1 MKHYPYY
8 NPSHYPCPYP
18 YQGGQGMYG
27 VPNMYLDMYEDRR
40 RLMDMYPACYRR
52 IYPQV
57 QEMCRHMDVPTN
69 PRMYPYVDP
78 TMLEEMINQV
88 YAMEM
93 GEATSQQRGFLR
105 DIITILF
112 IRELLGRRRRYYN
125 DYQYP
130 GVGYPDTP
138 GFPGGGFPGGGFP
151 GVGNPGI
158 GNPGIGPFI

>member
-1 MKHYPYY
+1 
-8 NPSHYPCPYP
+8 
-18 YQGGQGMYG
+18 MYG
-27 VPNMYLDMYEDRR
+27 MPNMYLDMYEDRR
-40 RLMDMYPACYRR
+40 RLMDMYPDCYRR

-57 QEMCRHMDVPTN
+57 QEMCHHMDVPTN

-105 DIITILF
+105 DLIGILF
-112 IRELLGRRRRYYN
+112 IRELLGRRRRYY
-125 DYQYP
+125 DYQYGYDGGYP
-130 GVGYPDTP
+130 GVGYPNTP
-138 GFPGGGFPGGGFP
+138 VGYP

-158 GNPGIGPFI
+158 GNPFI